1 MPHPVPIQ
9 KERPLPE
16 LLAPAGSPQ
25 AFRAAIAAGADA
37 VYLGGKQFGAR
48 TYAKN
53 FTDDEIANAVASAH
67 LCGVRLYVTVN
78 TLVHDRELAA
88 VGEYLIRLYSLG
100 VDAVLVQDIGVAA
113 LARKI
118 VPDLP
123 LHASTQ
129 MTIHNAAG
137 VRWAAG
143 HGFSRVV
150 VARELSLDE
159 VERIARETADTGIGL
174 EVFAHGALC
183 YCYSGQCLMS
193 SLIGGRSGNRGMCAQ
208 PCRKPYTLV
217 TGQTDVYGRPEKLE
231 DICLPFRY
239 LLSPKDLC
247 TYENLDRLVQSHVV
261 SFKIEGRMRSPEY
274 VATVVSI
281 YRKALDAIASGNR
294 AVEDAGRRDLLAA
307 FNREFTPGYLFLARH
322 GALMGRARA
331 DNRGLLIGRVT
342 GFTTRSREVTLMLTE
357 PVELSCGDGLFVCNP
372 DAPEKGV
379 GFFLNTAPRRK
390 DSRVVFAAPRPVQCG
405 DLVYLTSS
413 RDLIGRA
420 QRIIAAPLSRLR
432 RPFPIDLRI
441 QINNDGIPRLDGTI
455 DTGTGNTVP
464 LNEVSDVRFLPA
476 RTRPVTAEQIR
487 AQMKKTG
494 GTPFAIKKISLQYDG
509 GMFVPIA
516 ELNRMRREF
525 LDLAQKEL
533 VASFRPSRESVEEAK
548 NRWATTVSRINT
560 QGRSAQGPEYR
571 NLTLSIYADRIE
583 VVEAATSA
591 GCDRIY
597 FEPDVMENVCSC
609 HRYEHSMPLHDQL
622 MPALE
627 ICREAGIP
635 LVWKLPRITQR
646 TELEAI
652 LAAIKEIHRF
662 GLSACMTESTGAA
675 DAVRDLVPAL
685 PIYGSAGLNIFNH
698 LAVQELG
705 LAFFLLTISPE
716 LSGSEIREL
725 IGLVRAGPHPTRLEL
740 IVQGSAEAM
749 ISEDCLIQPLCGC
762 NEDELRTMSSRRF
775 LGLRDDTGRIFPARI
790 DGSCRTHIKNSA
802 ETCLLDH
809 IPYLRQSGLDS
820 VAIDA
825 RGRTA
830 AYASEMVP
838 IYRDAISRAPE
849 DRAGTGGDLVSL
861 KKRIKAIAMGGI
873 TGSHF
878 VRGLRNHG
886 T

>member
-1 MPHPVPIQ
+1 
-9 KERPLPE
+9 
-16 LLAPAGSPQ
+16 
-25 AFRAAIAAGADA
+25 
-37 VYLGGKQFGAR
+37 
-48 TYAKN
+48 
-53 FTDDEIANAVASAH
+53 
-67 LCGVRLYVTVN
+67 VRLYVTVN

-88 VGEYLIRLYSLG
+88 IGEYLIWLYSIG
-100 VDAVLVQDIGVAA
+100 VDAILVQDIGVAA
-113 LARKI
+113 LARTI

-137 VRWAAG
+137 VRWAAE

-159 VERIARETADTGIGL
+159 VERIAHETADTGIGL
-174 EVFAHGALC
+174 EVFVHGALC
-183 YCYSGQCLMS
+183 YCYSGQCLLS

-217 TGQTDVYGRPEKLE
+217 TGETDAYGRPGRLE
-231 DICLPFRY
+231 DICLPDRY
-239 LLSPKDLC
+239 LLSPKDLS
-247 TYENLDRLVQSHVV
+247 TYENLDRLVQSPVV
-261 SFKIEGRMRSPEY
+261 SLKIEGRMKSPEY
-274 VATVVSI
+274 VAIVVSV

-307 FNREFTPGYLFLARH
+307 FNREFTSGYLFGARH
-322 GALMGRARA
+322 GDLMGRTQP
-331 DNRGLLIGRVT
+331 DNRGLFIGRVT
-342 GFTTRSREVTLMLTE
+342 GFTTRSREVTLMVTE

-379 GFFLNTAPRRK
+379 GFFLNTAPRQE
-390 DSRVVFAAPRPVQCG
+390 DGTIVFSAPRPVQCG

-455 DTGTGNTVP
+455 DTGMGNNVP
-464 LNEVSDVRFLPA
+464 LNDVSDVRFLPA
-476 RTRPVTAEQIR
+476 RTRPLTAEQIR

-494 GTPFAIKKISLQYDG
+494 GTPFSIRGISLHYDG
-509 GMFVPIA
+509 GMFSPIA

-525 LDLAQKEL
+525 LDLAQRKL
-533 VASFRPSRESVEEAK
+533 VASFRPSQESVEEAK
-548 NRWATTVSRINT
+548 KRWATVAPQLNTHARST
-560 QGRSAQGPEYR
+560 QGQKQQ
-571 NLTLSIYADRIE
+571 NLTLSIYADSTD
-583 VVEAATSA
+583 VVKEAVSA

-597 FEPDVMENVCSC
+597 FEPDLMESACSC
-609 HRYEHSMPLHDQL
+609 YRNAHTIPLEDQL
-622 MPALE
+622 MSALV

-635 LVWKLPRITQR
+635 LVWKLPGITQR
-646 TELEAI
+646 PELEAV
-652 LAAIKEIHRF
+652 LVAIKEIHMF
-662 GLSACMTESTGAA
+662 GLSACMVESTGAA
-675 DAVRDLVPAL
+675 DAIGDLVPAL

-705 LAFFLLTISPE
+705 PAFFLLTISPE
-716 LSGSEIREL
+716 LSGPGIREL

-740 IVQGSAEAM
+740 IVQGSTEAM
-749 ISEDCLIQPLCGC
+749 ISEDCLIQPLCRC
-762 NEDELRTMSSRRF
+762 NEDEHRNMISRRF

-809 IPYLRQSGLDS
+809 IPYLLQSGLDS

-830 AYASEMVP
+830 AYASEMVQ
-838 IYRDAISRAPE
+838 IYRDAISQAPR
-849 DRAGTGGDLVSL
+849 DRGDTGGYLISL
-861 KKRIKAIAMGGI
+861 KKRIKSIAMGGI
-873 TGSHF
+873 TAGHF
-878 VRGLRNHG
+878 VRRLRNHG

>member
-1 MPHPVPIQ
+1 MPHPVPEQ
-9 KERPLPE
+9 SERNQPE

-37 VYLGGKQFGAR
+37 VYLGGKRFGAR

-53 FTDDEIANAVASAH
+53 FTDDEIADAVASAH
-67 LCGVRLYVTVN
+67 ACGVRLYVTVN

-88 VGEYLIRLYSLG
+88 VGEYLIWLYSIG
-100 VDAVLVQDIGVAA
+100 ADAVLVQDIGVAT

-137 VRWAAG
+137 VRWAAA

-150 VARELSLDE
+150 VARELPLDE
-159 VERIARETADTGIGL
+159 VERIANETAKTGIGL

-183 YCYSGQCLMS
+183 YCYSGQCLLS

-217 TGQTDVYGRPEKLE
+217 TGQPDAYGRPGRLE
-231 DICLPFRY
+231 DIHLPDRY
-239 LLSPKDLC
+239 LLSPKDLS
-247 TYENLDRLVQSHVV
+247 TYENLDRLVQSPVI
-261 SFKIEGRMRSPEY
+261 SFKIEGRMKSPEY
-274 VATVVSI
+274 VATVVSV

-307 FNREFTPGYLFLARH
+307 FNREFTPGYLFGARH
-322 GALMGRARA
+322 GGLMGRTRA

-342 GFTTRSREVTLMLTE
+342 GFVTRTRELTIMLTE
-357 PVELSCGDGLFVCNP
+357 PIELSPGDGLFFCNP
-372 DAPEKGV
+372 GAPEKGV
-379 GFFLNTAPRRK
+379 GFFLNTTPRQEDGRI
-390 DSRVVFAAPRPVQCG
+390 VFSAARPVQNG
-405 DLVYLTSS
+405 DLVYLTAS

-420 QRIIAAPLSRLR
+420 RQIIATPLSRLR
-432 RPFPIDLRI
+432 RPFPIDLCI
-441 QINNDGIPRLDGTI
+441 QISNEGIPRFDGTI
-455 DTGTGNTVP
+455 ETGMGHKVP
-464 LNEVSDVRFLPA
+464 VHYVSDVRFLPA
-476 RTRPVTAEQIR
+476 RTRPLTAEQISTR
-487 AQMKKTG
+487 MKKTG
-494 GTPFAIKKISLQYDG
+494 GTPFAIKKISLHYNG
-509 GMFVPIA
+509 GMFIPIA

-533 VASFRPSRESVEEAK
+533 VASFQPSPESVEEAK
-548 NRWATTVSRINT
+548 NRWATVVPRFMTRVRPT
-560 QGRSAQGPEYR
+560 QGQKQQ
-571 NLTLSIYADRIE
+571 NLTLSVYADRID
-583 VVEAATSA
+583 VVKASVSA

-597 FEPDVMENVCSC
+597 FEPDLAVNPCSC
-609 HRYEHSMPLHDQL
+609 HRNAHTIPLHDQL
-622 MPALE
+622 MSALV

-646 TELEAI
+646 PELEAI
-652 LAAIKEIHRF
+652 LAAIKEIHKF
-662 GLSACMTESTGAA
+662 GLSACMVESTGAA

-685 PIYGSAGLNIFNH
+685 QIYGSVGLNIFNH

-705 LAFFLLTISPE
+705 SAFFLLTISPE
-716 LSGSEIREL
+716 LSGSEIKDL
-725 IGLVRAGPHPTRLEL
+725 ISLVRTGPHMIRLEL
-740 IVQGSAEAM
+740 IVQGSAETM
-749 ISEDCLIQPLCGC
+749 ISEDCLAQPLCGC
-762 NEDELRTMSSRRF
+762 TVDGHRDTTSYGF

-790 DGSCRTHIKNSA
+790 DGSCRTHIKNAA

-809 IPYLRQSGLDS
+809 LPYLLHSGLDS

-825 RGRTA
+825 RGRTP
-830 AYASEMVP
+830 AYASEMVQ
-838 IYRDAISRAPE
+838 IYRDAISRASR
-849 DRAGTGGDLVSL
+849 DRGDTGGYLISL
-861 KKRIKAIAMGGI
+861 KKHIKAIAMAGI
-873 TGSHF
+873 TAGHF
-878 VRGLRNHG
+878 VRGLRDHG